1 MTGIQVLFL
10 FQGNTESTCISRW
23 ARLFIYFVGGYNQL
37 QNVLRIRCQN
47 SNRGPWYE
55 ICVVLLERR
64 KRNTKVTHTTVCIDV
79 SQDQNLKNVWMKM
92 GDLSC
97 FFLSTTQRTSPHL
110 VIVYLLLC
118 DGEYQQNVVFHH
130 LINELAERWI
140 LLKRKNDNRMHCWLT
155 ALKWLTHW
163 RKSISKKK
171 EKKRHHQS

>member
-64 KRNTKVTHTTVCIDV
+64 KRNIKVTHTTVCIDV
-79 SQDQNLKNVWMKM
+79 SQDQNLKNVWMM
-92 GDLSC
+92 GNGRFVL
-97 FFLSTTQRTSPHL
+97 FLSEHNSENKPSPCNCVSSSL
-110 VIVYLLLC
+110 WRRISAEC
-118 DGEYQQNVVFHH
+118 CFPPPYQW
-130 LINELAERWI
+130 AGR
-140 LLKRKNDNRMHCWLT
+140 
-155 ALKWLTHW
+155 ALDTPEEEKW
-163 RKSISKKK
+163 
-171 EKKRHHQS
+171 